1 LNLKEITAASSLN
14 LAEKQIKKADFYIS
28 LILKWNKTRNLVS
41 RKLKKEDLEEH
52 FFDCAMLQ
60 KHLVSGAVIDLGTGA
75 GFPGV
80 CLGILEPD
88 REITLLDSNRKKTS
102 FLLHAKNELELDSVS
117 IKNSRV
123 EQIKKINETNIVCR
137 AFKEPVELLVS
148 LENKIS
154 KENKII
160 LMTSE
165 EETPLVPGFNIKY
178 IKSEASEILEKKRGF
193 LEIQKF

>member
-1 LNLKEITAASSLN
+1 
-14 LAEKQIKKADFYIS
+14 
-28 LILKWNKTRNLVS
+28 
-41 RKLKKEDLEEH
+41 
-52 FFDCAMLQ
+52 M
-60 KHLVSGAVIDLGTGA
+60 
-75 GFPGV
+75 
-80 CLGILEPD
+80 
-88 REITLLDSNRKKTS
+88 
-102 FLLHAKNELELDSVS
+102 LHAKNELELNSVS

-178 IKSEASEILEKKRGF
+178 IKSEASEILGKKRGF